1 MLQPHISLR
10 VLLRLHSVAITE
22 PRMVAAAAVT
32 SASVTGSRLASDA
45 GAGSPSGEFL
55 GAFGMRVHTFTRTA
69 PIVINCCRRLRRGGY
84 ERYAESGRRGKVG
97 GAC

>member
-45 GAGSPSGEFL
+45 GTGLRSGDVS
-55 GAFGMRVHTFTRTA
+55 GVFGMPVHSVAGRA
-69 PIVINCCRRLRRGGY
+69 PIVIKPLPGSFIAADDVPCADARQRLEPR
-84 ERYAESGRRGKVG
+84 
-97 GAC
+97 